1 MACFKCGDK
10 DHKMIDC
17 PLAARQHLRSA
28 MTSAKQVE
36 PTLLSDLGEAI
47 SLAQKKEGGLPRDGE
62 LRASGG

>member
-17 PLAARQHLRSA
+17 PPAARHHLRLA

-36 PTLLSDLGEAI
+36 PQLLSDLGEAI
-47 SLAQKKEGGLPRDGE
+47 SLAQKKGGGPPKEGE
-62 LRASGG
+62 HRA